1 MFKLD
6 IDSKRLKYVS
16 YSIRFCKKEEHD
28 KLVGFIKTNW
38 NVDHIFVKNPE
49 ILKWQHLQDNQYNFV
64 VANHDLTDKFH
75 AVLGIV
81 STSFFAEGK
90 LKHGDDIW
98 LAIWKVNKDLSEDK
112 SIGTELLEFVKS
124 TLSPRTISA
133 IGINS
138 EVAMLYKLMGFR
150 VGHLSQSFILN
161 AYMEEFNIA
170 RIEKKHLKESGEN
183 LVTQIASKLIQFEE
197 VPAKDLLNY
206 SSVVRQQLPRKTIE
220 YVIGRYVN
228 HPKYSYNYHA
238 VVRCGIPIALF
249 VVRKIFVG
257 ASSCLR
263 IVDFFS
269 PDSIQ
274 EHLFSQ
280 FQKLLVRENSEYI
293 DFVSAGIGDD
303 VIKRLGFVK
312 CSVEGYVPHLF
323 EPFSP
328 DLTKI
333 QFACNA
339 KNIDDFFC
347 VFKGDSDL
355 DRPN

>member
-1 MFKLD
+1 
-6 IDSKRLKYVS
+6 VS

-28 KLVGFIKTNW
+28 KLVDFIKTDW
-38 NVDHIFVKNPE
+38 KVDHIFVKNPE
-49 ILKWQHLQDNQYNFV
+49 ILKWQHLQDDQYNFV

-81 STSFFAEGK
+81 STSFFTEGK

-98 LAIWKVNKDLSEDK
+98 LAIWKVNKDLAEDK

-124 TLSPRTISA
+124 TLLPRTVSA

-138 EVAMLYKLMGFR
+138 QVAMLYRLMGFQI
-150 VGHLSQSFILN
+150 GHLSQSFIFN
-161 AYMEEFNIA
+161 TSMKEFNIA
-170 RIEKKHLKESGEN
+170 SIEKKYLNDLGEN
-183 LVTQIASKLIQFEE
+183 LVKQIASKSIQFEE
-197 VPAKDLLNY
+197 VSSKNLLNY
-206 SSVVRQQLPRKTIE
+206 SSVVRQQLPRKTIQ

-228 HPKYSYNYHA
+228 HPRYSYNYHA
-238 VVRCGIPIALF
+238 VVRGGIPIALF

-263 IVDFFS
+263 IVEFFS
-269 PDSIQ
+269 LDSIQ
-274 EHLFSQ
+274 EPLFSQ

-303 VIKRLGFVK
+303 VVQRLGFVK

-328 DLTKI
+328 SLTKI
-333 QFACNA
+333 QFAYNA
-339 KNIDDFFC
+339 KNVDDVFC

-355 DRPN
+355 DRPNS